1 MQRSFVLLSALILL
15 FGTLF
20 FPVSLVAAPFY
31 EGKMV
36 TLLIGTEPGG
46 GTDRLGRLIAKHIS
60 KFIPGKP
67 TVIIKNMSGAGGLV
81 PSNYIYSAAKPD
93 GLTFGTFNRGIIFS
107 QLLQVKGVKFD
118 MTKYSWLGSAATET
132 TLLAI
137 RSDLPYKTYED
148 LKKAKEPI
156 IMGTQFPGTN
166 TYDNASVFQHV
177 LGLKMKLVT
186 GYASSTEIMLAIERK
201 EADGVALAYSA
212 LQPYVERGLVRL
224 VFRTK
229 AAVPGTEKVPVINDL
244 TNDEMSKRILSMLAV
259 TDFVGRPYVAPP
271 NVPADRM
278 KILRE
283 AFAKVI
289 KDREA
294 NEEAK
299 RLKLDL
305 QYLSAE
311 AALKEVRYFLNQ
323 PPETVKEF
331 TRYIKPN

>member
-1 MQRSFVLLSALILL
+1 MPRKIILLSALIVLL
-15 FGTLF
+15 GTLF
-20 FPVSLVAAPFY
+20 YSTELPAAPFY
-31 EGKMV
+31 EGKII
-36 TLLIGTEPGG
+36 TLLVGTEPGG
-46 GTDRLGRLIAKHIS
+46 GTDRLGRLIAKHIP

-81 PSNYIYSAAKPD
+81 PSNYLYSAAKPD

-118 MTKYSWLGSAATET
+118 MTKYSWLGSAATES

-148 LKKAKEPI
+148 LKKAKEPL

-166 TYDNASVFQHV
+166 TYDNASIFQHV
-177 LGLKMKLVT
+177 LGLNMKLIT
-186 GYASSTEIMLAIERK
+186 GYASSTEILLAIERK
-201 EADGVALAYSA
+201 ECDGVALAYSA
-212 LQPYVERGLVRL
+212 LQPYIDRGVVRPL
-224 VFRTK
+224 FRTK
-229 AAVPGTEKVPVINDL
+229 ASVPGVEKVPVINDL
-244 TNDEMSKRILSMLAV
+244 TDSEMSKRILSMLAV

-271 NVPADRM
+271 NTPSDKM
-278 KILRE
+278 NILRV

-289 KDREA
+289 KDGAA

-305 QYLSAE
+305 KYLSAE
-311 AALKEVRYFLNQ
+311 ASLKEVRYFLNQ

-331 TRYIKPN
+331 SRYIKP

>member
-1 MQRSFVLLSALILL
+1 MQKKCLLIATLIFLGSPMFYPAEL
-15 FGTLF
+15 
-20 FPVSLVAAPFY
+20 PAAPFY
-31 EGKMV
+31 EGKII

-46 GTDRLGRLIAKHIS
+46 GTDRLGRLIAKHIP

-107 QLLQVKGVKFD
+107 QLLKVKGVKFD
-118 MTKYSWLGSAATET
+118 MTNYSWLGSAATET

-148 LKKAKEPI
+148 LKKAKEPL

-177 LGLKMKLVT
+177 LGLKMKLIT

-212 LQPYVERGLVRL
+212 LQPFIDRGLVRPI
-224 VFRTK
+224 FRTT
-229 AAVPGTEKVPVINDL
+229 ATVPGTEKIPVINDL
-244 TNDEMSKRILSMLAV
+244 TDSEMSKRILSMLAV

-271 NVPADRM
+271 NTPGDRM
-278 KILRE
+278 KILRD

-294 NEEAK
+294 NEEA
-299 RLKLDL
+299 RRVKLDL
-305 QYLSAE
+305 QYMSAE
-311 AALKEVRYFLNQ
+311 AALKEVRFFLNQ
-323 PPETVKEF
+323 SAETVKEF
-331 TRYIKPN
+331 TKYIKS

>member
-1 MQRSFVLLSALILL
+1 MQRKSLLIAMLIFLCSPL
-15 FGTLF
+15 FYPAEL
-20 FPVSLVAAPFY
+20 PAAPYY
-31 EGKMV
+31 EGKII

-46 GTDRLGRLIAKHIS
+46 GTDRLGRLIAKYIS
-60 KFIPGKP
+60 RFIPGKP

-81 PSNYIYSAAKPD
+81 PSNYIYSVSKPD

-148 LKKAKEPI
+148 LKKAKEPL
-156 IMGTQFPGTN
+156 IMGTQFPGTT
-166 TYDNASVFQHV
+166 TYDNASIFQHV
-177 LGLKMKLVT
+177 LGLNMKLIT

-212 LQPYVERGLVRL
+212 LQPYMDRGLVRPI
-224 VFRTK
+224 FRTK
-229 AAVPGTEKVPVINDL
+229 ATVPGTEKVPVINDL
-244 TNDEMSKRILSMLAV
+244 TDNEMSKRILSMLAV

-271 NVPADRM
+271 NTPADKM
-278 KILRE
+278 KILRN

-289 KDREA
+289 SDQEA

-299 RLKLDL
+299 RLKVEMK
-305 QYLSAE
+305 YLSPDDA
-311 AALKEVRYFLNQ
+311 
-323 PPETVKEF
+323 
-331 TRYIKPN
+331 

>member
-1 MQRSFVLLSALILL
+1 
-15 FGTLF
+15 
-20 FPVSLVAAPFY
+20 
-31 EGKMV
+31 MV
-36 TLLIGTEPGG
+36 P
-46 GTDRLGRLIAKHIS
+46 A
-60 KFIPGKP
+60 
-67 TVIIKNMSGAGGLV
+67 
-81 PSNYIYSAAKPD
+81 NYIYNVSKPD

-107 QLLQVKGVKFD
+107 QLLKVEGVKFD

-156 IMGTQFPGTN
+156 IMVTQFPGTN

-177 LGLKMKLVT
+177 LGLNLKLIT

-212 LQPYVERGLVRL
+212 LAPYVERGLVRL
-224 VFRTK
+224 IFRTK
-229 AAVPGTEKVPVINDL
+229 ASVPEIEKVPVINDL
-244 TNDEMSKRILSMLAV
+244 TDNEMSKTILSMLAV

-271 NVPADRM
+271 NTPDDRM
-278 KILRE
+278 SILRD

-289 KDREA
+289 NDREA

-299 RLKLDL
+299 KLKLDMK
-305 QYLSAE
+305 YLSAE

-323 PPETVKEF
+323 PAETVREF
-331 TRYIKPN
+331 TKYIKP

>member
-1 MQRSFVLLSALILL
+1 MQRKFLLISTLILL
-15 FGTLF
+15 FSTLF
-20 FPVSLVAAPFY
+20 FSAELPAAPYY

-36 TLLIGTEPGG
+36 TLLIGTDPGG
-46 GTDRLGRLIAKHIS
+46 GTDRLGRLIAKYIS

-81 PSNYIYSAAKPD
+81 PSNYIYAVSKPD

-137 RSDLPYKTYED
+137 RSDLPYRTYGD
-148 LKKAKEPI
+148 LKKAKEPL

-177 LGLKMKLVT
+177 LGLNMKLIT

-212 LQPYVERGLVRL
+212 LQPYIDRGLVRPI
-224 VFRTK
+224 FRTK
-229 AAVPGTEKVPVINDL
+229 ASVPEIEKVPVINDL
-244 TNDEMSKRILSMLAV
+244 TDNEMSKTILSMLAV

-271 NVPADRM
+271 NTPSDRM
-278 KILRE
+278 NILRN

-289 KDREA
+289 NDRAA

-299 RLKLDL
+299 KLKLDMK
-305 QYLSAE
+305 YLSAE

-323 PPETVKEF
+323 PPETVREF
-331 TRYIKPN
+331 SKYIKP